1 MISVREISSDAAI
14 LPDVLN
20 LLRRS
25 FAYMEDRID
34 PPSSLHRLTLADIR
48 ETAQQ
53 GGLVGAFDGEE
64 LVGCVFLKR
73 AGEALYVGK
82 LAVDPGRQGHGIGRA
97 LILEAER
104 RAADQNFPKVTLQ
117 TRIEL
122 TEIHQAFARMG
133 FVKTSETA
141 HDGYDRPTSIT
152 MTKIL

>member
-14 LPDVLN
+14 LPDVLE
-20 LLRRS
+20 LLHRS

-34 PPSSLHRLTLADIR
+34 PPSSLHRLTPANIR
-48 ETAQQ
+48 ETARQ

-64 LVGCVFLKR
+64 LVGCVFLKYD
-73 AGEALYVGK
+73 GEALYVGK
-82 LAVDPGRQGHGIGRA
+82 LAVEPGRQGHGIGRA

-104 RAADQNFPKVTLQ
+104 RAADRDFLKVTLQ

-122 TEIHQAFARMG
+122 IENHTAFAKMG
-133 FVKTSETA
+133 FVKTGETA